1 MSHSQPSLTQRQFS
15 SPQASS
21 PSPSNTTAAAG
32 YSLPPPPKRP
42 KMSPAPPH
50 SQPNPPYG
58 TSTAYAASPT
68 SGTATPITSTGLPS
82 PSLPAPMAAA
92 ATTPAT
98 QIPQGSYNS
107 SHQTNGR
114 FAPMAPA
121 QPSLAQSPI
130 PTPSQPPAQ
139 SMHQPY
145 QSTQSPHQ
153 PYPSAQSP
161 HQTPTPTT
169 AHIQSSYG
177 HSQAQ
182 LVPNSAAP
190 MSATGNMGPPSIHP
204 SSFSGVND
212 VAKQPSRPAPSKTTA
227 YEMNDM
233 LMGTG
238 IDLEEEAEYM
248 NNLETRTGFPD
259 LPAGGRDSFYGAG
272 PANQPAEPTNV
283 KSQEEYAALAADL
296 AWNKAAQ
303 RLAMTRSQEIRHY
316 LLEPGFLHK
325 RMYEVAHK
333 FGLGLNLD
341 MKPDGRSQYMGKFPQ
356 PADFPKPELKIGF
369 QTGAD
374 GTSSTVK
381 TCGSFIPKEAY
392 LVDQIAL
399 LSLGTK
405 ERLRDLLGDANK
417 IAGTRQ
423 KSSHGV
429 VPTEWADVAASPSPK
444 PNGAHAEDLRTG
456 AGSAVSPRTNPL
468 KRPLDEISNNGL
480 PTPVSEAPPPNPVVD
495 SLLEMVKQTQSAEEG
510 RLKKR
515 QKRLEKLAE
524 KEKEGAE
531 AGSRS
536 GSVAPGTPGSIA
548 PDGGDTKALSKKEG
562 KKAAAKAAES
572 SSGTTVNAT
581 LSLFTGGKKKKYS
594 WMSAG
599 SGASTPRPQGIP
611 GAPAGTGGSAARAG
625 RGPLTKAGV
634 QHVGQVHE
642 DSEKG
647 KNIQLRDW
655 IVVLE
660 DRGMDPRSLQVIYG
674 NIDKSDH
681 GDKVATEKA

>member
-1 MSHSQPSLTQRQFS
+1 MSHSQPSLAQRQFS
-15 SPQASS
+15 PPQASS
-21 PSPSNTTAAAG
+21 PSPSNATAAG
-32 YSLPPPPKRP
+32 FPMPPSKRP

-50 SQPNPPYG
+50 SQPNSPYG
-58 TSTAYAASPT
+58 NSTPYAASPT
-68 SGTATPITSTGLPS
+68 SGAATPIPTTGLPS
-82 PSLPAPMAAA
+82 PSLPASMAA
-92 ATTPAT
+92 ATTPSAT
-98 QIPQGSYNS
+98 QIPQGSYNP

-121 QPSLAQSPI
+121 QPSLAQSPV

-169 AHIQSSYG
+169 AHIQSPYG

-182 LVPNSAAP
+182 LVPNPAAP
-190 MSATGNMGPPSIHP
+190 MPATGNMGPPAIHP
-204 SSFSGVND
+204 SSSFSAGND
-212 VAKQPSRPAPSKTTA
+212 VTRQPSRPVPSKTTA

-248 NNLETRTGFPD
+248 NNLETRTGFPH
-259 LPAGGRDSFYGAG
+259 LPVSGRDNFYGAG
-272 PANQPAEPTNV
+272 PASQPAESTDV
-283 KSQEEYAALAADL
+283 KSQEEYAALAADRT
-296 AWNKAAQ
+296 WNEAAQ
-303 RLAMTRSQEIRHY
+303 RLAITRSQEMRHY
-316 LLEPGFLHK
+316 LLEPGHVHK
-325 RMYEVAHK
+325 RMHEVAQK

-341 MKPDGRSQYMGKFPQ
+341 MKPDGRSQYMGKFSQ
-356 PADFPKPELKIGF
+356 PADFPKPELKMMF
-369 QTGAD
+369 QPGSD
-374 GTSSTVK
+374 GISSTVT
-381 TCGSFIPKEAY
+381 TCGSFIPKESY

-399 LSLGTK
+399 LSIGTK

-417 IAGTRQ
+417 IAETRQ

-429 VPTEWADVAASPSPK
+429 VPIEWADAAASSSTK
-444 PNGAHAEDLRTG
+444 PNGVHAEDSRTG

-480 PTPVSEAPPPNPVVD
+480 PTPVSEAPPPNAIVG
-495 SLLEMVKQTQSAEEG
+495 SLLELVKQTQSAEEG

-515 QKRLEKLAE
+515 QKRLEKSAE

-531 AGSRS
+531 ASSRS

-548 PDGGDTKALSKKEG
+548 PDGGDTKTLSKKEG

-572 SSGTTVNAT
+572 NSGTTVNAT

-599 SGASTPRPQGIP
+599 SGASTPRPQGTP
-611 GAPAGTGGSAARAG
+611 GAPAGTGGGAARAG

-634 QHVGQVHE
+634 QHVGQVRE

-660 DRGMDPRSLQVIYG
+660 DRGMDPRSLQMIYG
-674 NIDKSDH
+674 NVDKSDA
-681 GDKVATEKA
+681 GDKVATEKP